1 MEEEVV
7 RLAAKE
13 ALNPHIIADRT
24 GLSKARAEFILAKL
38 RREQRIE

>member
-7 RLAAKE
+7 RLAVKD
-13 ALNPHIIADRT
+13 ALNPHTIAGRT
-24 GLSKARAEFILAKL
+24 GLSRAGIEFILAKL